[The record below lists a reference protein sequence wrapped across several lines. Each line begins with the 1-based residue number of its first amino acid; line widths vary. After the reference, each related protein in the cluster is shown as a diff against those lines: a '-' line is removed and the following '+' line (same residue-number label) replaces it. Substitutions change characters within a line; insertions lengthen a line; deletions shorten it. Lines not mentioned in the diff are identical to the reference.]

1 MAEAARTLHFNDCE
15 LDLAARELRVHG
27 QIRAIEPKAF
37 DLLAYLVEHRDRV
50 VEKDE
55 LQDAL
60 WPDVVVTE
68 ASLTRTIMKA
78 RKAVDDDAHTQGV
91 IKTLPRHGYR
101 FVATIQA
108 AHPEPLALEP
118 DGLSPVQ
125 FVKSGDVHIAYR
137 SYREGSLDILLVP
150 GFVSHLDLHFRIRPI
165 VRMYDRFTPDARLII
180 FDKRG
185 IGLSDRIG
193 YPPTLEHTVD
203 DMLAV
208 LDAMA
213 CERAVLIGTL
223 DSGPA
228 TALFAASYP
237 HRTRALIMY
246 DVFAKGLKSDDYPW
260 ARSREDYDAW
270 LDRLIAEWG
279 GPASL
284 EVFAPSLADD
294 AEGRD
299 VWARYLRASATP
311 GSIRDILEV
320 VREID
325 VRDVLPSIQAP
336 TLILHRKGNRL
347 VQQEAGADM
356 AARIPGARFELLEGD
371 DHWWF
376 LGDTKSVLRPIQGF
390 LAELAPAA
398 DTETVL
404 ATLLA
409 LEVTGGDAAFEQSV
423 RETIDHLRGR
433 VIDATRGFLV
443 ASVDGPSRALHCAR
457 IIRDRAAVNQVAIRA
472 GLHAGEVSFGDGHV
486 AGPAVDIARALME
499 GANSGDVLTTS
510 TLRDLVAGSGL
521 QFDRRKVPDVEPAC
535 CRLC

>member
-15 LDLAARELRVHG
+15 LDLAARELRVRG

-50 VEKDE
+50 VEKEE

-78 RKAVDDDAHTQGV
+78 RKAVDDDAHTQSV

-101 FVATIQA
+101 FVAAIQSG
-108 AHPEPLALEP
+108 HPEPLGLEP

-137 SYREGSLDILLVP
+137 SFREGSLDLLLVP
-150 GFVSHLDLHFRIRPI
+150 GFVSTLDLHFRIRPL
-165 VRMYDRFTPDARLII
+165 VRMYNRLTTDARLTV

-208 LDAMA
+208 LDAVDS
-213 CERAVLIGTL
+213 ERAVLLGSF

-228 TALFAASYP
+228 IALFAATYP

-246 DVFAKGLKSDDYPW
+246 DTFAKGLKSDDYPW
-260 ARSREDYDAW
+260 AMSREEHDAW

-284 EVFAPSLADD
+284 EEFAPSLAND
-294 AEGRD
+294 AETREG
-299 VWARYLRASATP
+299 WARYLRASGDPIHRAGVEPTIAVTVP
-311 GSIRDILEV
+311 VVELGEPLPDGDPILERALEHIGTTAV
-320 VREID
+320 ASRDRRVAQLVR
-325 VRDVLPSIQAP
+325 
-336 TLILHRKGNRL
+336 
-347 VQQEAGADM
+347 
-356 AARIPGARFELLEGD
+356 
-371 DHWWF
+371 
-376 LGDTKSVLRPIQGF
+376 
-390 LAELAPAA
+390 APA
-398 DTETVL
+398 
-404 ATLLA
+404 
-409 LEVTGGDAAFEQSV
+409 
-423 RETIDHLRGR
+423 
-433 VIDATRGFLV
+433 
-443 ASVDGPSRALHCAR
+443 
-457 IIRDRAAVNQVAIRA
+457 
-472 GLHAGEVSFGDGHV
+472 
-486 AGPAVDIARALME
+486 
-499 GANSGDVLTTS
+499 
-510 TLRDLVAGSGL
+510 
-521 QFDRRKVPDVEPAC
+521 
-535 CRLC
+535 